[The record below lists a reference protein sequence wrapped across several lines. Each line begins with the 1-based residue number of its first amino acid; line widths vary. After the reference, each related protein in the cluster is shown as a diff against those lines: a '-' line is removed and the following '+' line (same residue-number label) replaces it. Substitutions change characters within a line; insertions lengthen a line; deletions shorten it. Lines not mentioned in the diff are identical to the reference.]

1 MTDREEVR
9 MDRPAKPNYRRRQL
23 GRTLRK
29 LREAA
34 GFSQEDAGRPL
45 RFSTSKM
52 SRIEQGYIPGYNDF
66 LALLDRYGI
75 IAADYDQYVRM
86 FDYAKEK
93 GWWHVFGLSDRGF
106 VSVEAEAS
114 RIRNYQLGFIPG
126 LLQTEPYMRA
136 TFAGTRDPFDG
147 RKLEIEVQVRLRR
160 QRRLVE
166 PPELELHAVIDE
178 SVIRR
183 APCDAAQLRHLL
195 EAGQLPNVHLQVL
208 PQAVGSHDGLYG
220 NFLIASFPDPSEP
233 DLAYVSYG
241 FGALQVEK
249 DAEVRAAGLMFD
261 NLARLALDQAD
272 SRTFIAKILAERQDR
287 PRGDRALA

>member
-1 MTDREEVR
+1 
-9 MDRPAKPNYRRRQL
+9 MDRPTKPNYRRRQL

-34 GFSQEDAGRPL
+34 GLSQEDAGRPL
-45 RFSTSKM
+45 RFSSSKL

-75 IAADYDQYVRM
+75 IASDYDEYIRM

-93 GWWHVFGLSDRGF
+93 GWWHAFGLNDRGF

-136 TFAGTRDPFDG
+136 TFAGARDPFEG
-147 RKLEIEVQVRLRR
+147 SKLEVEVQVRLRR
-160 QRRLVE
+160 QLRLVDA
-166 PPELELHAVIDE
+166 PRLDLCAVIDE

-183 APCDAAQLRHLL
+183 EPCDAAQLRHLL
-195 EAGQLPNVHLQVL
+195 AVGELPNINLQVL
-208 PQAVGSHDGLYG
+208 PQAMGSHDGLYS
-220 NFLIASFPDPSEP
+220 NFIIASFPDKAEP
-233 DLAYVSYG
+233 DLAYVPYG

-249 DAEVRAAGLMFD
+249 EAEVRAANLTFD
-261 NLARLALDQAD
+261 HLTDLALDEKD
-272 SRTFIAKILAERQDR
+272 SRKLIARVIAEM
-287 PRGDRALA
+287 